1 MSPPHD
7 RDGFLGV
14 HQDGVAGPGLDKR
27 DADLLLAL
35 AGVHHGQLVAEQPQH
50 GDLDGGVGAGDAHIA
65 VALRN
70 SAGPGGHSAL
80 RGTPPDPRWPG
91 TPHRLKAPF
100 LRHGALALPHRPD
113 TMGSHCSAL
122 PRAGHANTPGLRV
135 PGCSRNT
142 CTSSH
147 STWYMVTCISLTT
160 LGSSDSATST
170 WSATGLPAI
179 SRPLRPVSAIV
190 SRPSSLAVAS
200 PASTLPQ
207 R

>member
-35 AGVHHGQLVAEQPQH
+35 AGVHLGQLVAEQPQH

-65 VALRN
+65 VACAG
-70 SAGPGGHSAL
+70 SASPGG
-80 RGTPPDPRWPG
+80 RPPG
-91 TPHRLKAPF
+91 TPRWLKAPF
-100 LRHGALALPHRPD
+100 LRHGALALPARPA
-113 TMGSHCSAL
+113 TAGCHVSVPSPA
-122 PRAGHANTPGLRV
+122 AGHANTPGLRV

-147 STWYMVTCISLTT
+147 SRWYMVTCISLTT
-160 LGSSDSATST
+160 RGSSESATST
-170 WSATGLPAI
+170 WSAAGVPAAAGLPA
-179 SRPLRPVSAIV
+179 SARPLRPVS
-190 SRPSSLAVAS
+190 
-200 PASTLPQ
+200 
-207 R
+207 